1 MIRSPGSIAHLT
13 PSTLVK
19 APCPSTT
26 SRSAAGVWWWLGA
39 ASPGRM
45 ICSPAKRVEVTA
57 YAPSRPGFFKTSTRR
72 SACSIGTSRAASSR
86 SGRRSCHRQRCGT
99 AAVTRSFGRRTWR
112 AVQSGP
118 RERASSASPKGGGR
132 LVSRVV
138 TIGVGPMIPGQAAS
152 GDAFLTCIHLV
163 CNRSPPMTTR
173 ARARTYLADT
183 VYAALRQAL
192 LDREFDPGEPLTELE
207 LSRRF
212 RVSRTPVREALAKLE
227 RDHLVRVVPKKG
239 AFVRTLSHD
248 ELRDLYEVRE
258 ELEGFEARFREL
270 RARGSRATATEV
282 RPPGEELHQY
292 LLKRAENAKLV
303 DVLEHMREQVRPVWT
318 MAIVAP
324 RRVQALVRE
333 HLAIIDALKRRDVR
347 RAERLMTL
355 HVRRVRDAIFRLVD

>member
-45 ICSPAKRVEVTA
+45 ICSPAKRVEVAA
-57 YAPSRPGFFKTSTRR
+57 YAPARPGFFKTSTRR

-118 RERASSASPKGGGR
+118 RERASSASLKGGGR
-132 LVSRVV
+132 LASRVV
-138 TIGVGPMIPGQAAS
+138 TIGVGPMIPGHATS

-173 ARARTYLADT
+173 ARARARTYLADT
-183 VYAALRQAL
+183 VYAALRQVL

-258 ELEGFEARFREL
+258 ALEASEPRMRSSSTSSSTCASRSDPSGPWPSWRPGASRRSSASTSRSSTRSSGETCAARS
-270 RARGSRATATEV
+270 G
-282 RPPGEELHQY
+282 
-292 LLKRAENAKLV
+292 
-303 DVLEHMREQVRPVWT
+303 
-318 MAIVAP
+318 
-324 RRVQALVRE
+324 
-333 HLAIIDALKRRDVR
+333 
-347 RAERLMTL
+347 
-355 HVRRVRDAIFRLVD
+355 